1 MKVLLL
7 GGTGAMGVHLASLLN
22 ENKID
27 TFVTTRKERKD
38 YGTVHYLVGNAHND
52 EFLLP
57 ILDKENFDVVVDF
70 MVYNTE
76 EFSNRAEKLLDSC
89 GQYVFLSS
97 SRVYADSKNSIKEDS
112 PRLLDVSDDKEFLE
126 TDEYA
131 LTKARQEN
139 ILFKSEKKNWTI
151 IRPYITYSEIRLQ
164 LGVLEK
170 ELWLNR
176 ALSGKTVVFSKDIFE
191 HYTTLTWGEDV
202 SRGIKALLGKQ
213 EAFEQTFHITQA
225 KALKWSEIWNIYS
238 KVLTEETGKKPEIK
252 LIDLPAFH
260 EMYSGKYQINYD
272 RLYDRVFDNSK
283 ISQFVDTKKF
293 LSPEEGLEKSLR
305 EFIKNGGHF
314 DFVSWASEGFA
325 DRISGEHYSLLK
337 IQGLKNKLR
346 YGMKRLGLNIH
357 RPSFLKK
364 K

>member
-22 ENKID
+22 EDKID

-38 YGTVHYLVGNAHND
+38 YGTVHYVVGNAHND
-52 EFLLP
+52 EFLFP
-57 ILDKENFDVVVDF
+57 ILAKENFDVVVDF

-97 SRVYADSKNSIKEDS
+97 SRVYADSKKTITEDS
-112 PRLLDVSDDKEFLE
+112 PRLLDVSDDREFLA

-139 ILFKSEKKNWTI
+139 VLLKSEKKNWTI

-176 ALSGKTVVFSKDIFE
+176 VVQNKTVVFSKDIFE
-191 HYTTLTWGEDV
+191 HYTTLTYGEDV
-202 SRGIKALLGKQ
+202 SRGIKSLLGKE
-213 EAFEQTFHITQA
+213 EAFGQAFHITQT
-225 KALKWSEIWNIYS
+225 KALKWSEIWDVYNR
-238 KVLTEETGKKPEIK
+238 VLTEELGRTPKIK
-252 LIDLPAFH
+252 LVDLKTFH
-260 EMYSGKYQINYD
+260 KFYSGVYQINYD

-283 ISQFVDTKKF
+283 ISKFVETKKF
-293 LSPEEGLEKSLR
+293 LSPEIGLEKSLR
-305 EFIKNGGHF
+305 EFIKNGA
-314 DFVSWASEGFA
+314 DFGFTFWRTEGIA
-325 DRISGEHYSLLK
+325 DRITGESILHSK
-337 IQGLKNKLR
+337 IPGFKNKLN
-346 YGMKRLGLNIH
+346 YIFGRLGLNIH
-357 RPSFLKK
+357 KPSFMK
-364 K
+364 